1 MITTFSFTKGIP
13 SLQFQVLISK
23 LMVVPPLL
31 ISLRRGVKVNNTVAL
46 VAATYEAFTN
56 SIIHFN
62 RKVGKSMTMFMAN

>member
-23 LMVVPPLL
+23 LMVVPPPP

-46 VAATYEAFTN
+46 VAATYEAYSPTVLFTL
-56 SIIHFN
+56 IE
-62 RKVGKSMTMFMAN
+62 K